1 VSNTKRL
8 QEKKKDDAVKRRF
21 RRSAANDRGADWSTV
36 DMAQVVETIGA
47 VTKNGGALRFG
58 LTVDGGA
65 YAVGVYGDGPEP
77 YTEYVRP
84 NEDIEAF
91 LADLATAFTD
101 RGNTGN

>member
-1 VSNTKRL
+1 MSNTKRL
-8 QEKKKDDAVKRRF
+8 QEKQKDDKAKRKF
-21 RRSAANDRGADWSTV
+21 RRSVSDDRTADWSTV

-47 VTKNGGALRFG
+47 VTKAGGALRFG

-84 NEDIEAF
+84 NENIESF
-91 LADLATAFTD
+91 LNDLAVAFTE
-101 RGNTGN
+101 RGNPGN

>member
-1 VSNTKRL
+1 MSIIKRV
-8 QEKKKDDAVKRRF
+8 QEKKKDGTAKRRF
-21 RRSAANDRGADWSTV
+21 RRSPGNDRAADWSTV

-84 NEDIEAF
+84 NEDIESF
-91 LADLATAFTD
+91 LNDLAVAFTE
-101 RGNTGN
+101 RGNPGN